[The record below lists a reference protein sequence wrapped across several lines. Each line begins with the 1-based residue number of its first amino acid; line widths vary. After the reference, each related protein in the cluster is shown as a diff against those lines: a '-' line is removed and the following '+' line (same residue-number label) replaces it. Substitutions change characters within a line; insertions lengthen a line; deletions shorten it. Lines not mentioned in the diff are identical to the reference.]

1 MAVNIHSSYCIQP
14 ALPFILCITS
24 RIGHVM
30 LTNKMAALEEEK
42 LTINEEYAKRYE
54 QKKRAEELSKREDTT
69 FLAMFLP
76 FQSH

>member
-1 MAVNIHSSYCIQP
+1 
-14 ALPFILCITS
+14 
-24 RIGHVM
+24 M